1 MSSAFFSYWT
11 CDPWT
16 GQVFPCAWDQHDLPP
31 PFRKTNWR
39 PAALSSSGIA
49 AGTPLCQQ
57 GGKKIAPHR
66 AARTQTSYLLSS
78 QKVESLLLLCPSA
91 VSNSPEPQS
100 SQQQLSPRIFTSSS
114 QCESS
119 SIPLPLF
126 ALSDMH
132 KVQFY
137 RRVPLFGRVLQP
149 PLCSPLSNRALRI
162 HFVGLSLLCT
172 HTTGSSLH
180 QRVFMKDSKK
190 KKKRSPCCLQER
202 PSKLQ
207 SPEFQGDVRHSV
219 DTPEAAKSTCLAWRG
234 GKSWGA
240 AEKKGWG
247 RTSRKTTVMTVIT
260 GRCGCLLGDAGNK
273 TDKQG
278 WEVDFSSWILI
289 MYKSRV
295 SILNRSAQSPQCT
308 KKKKQLHFP
317 FVIK

>member
-190 KKKRSPCCLQER
+190 KKKKIPLLSAGETL
-202 PSKLQ
+202 K
-207 SPEFQGDVRHSV
+207 
-219 DTPEAAKSTCLAWRG
+219 AAKP
-234 GKSWGA
+234 
-240 AEKKGWG
+240 
-247 RTSRKTTVMTVIT
+247 
-260 GRCGCLLGDAGNK
+260 
-273 TDKQG
+273 
-278 WEVDFSSWILI
+278 
-289 MYKSRV
+289 RV
-295 SILNRSAQSPQCT
+295 SGRRETQCWHPWSCQVYLFGLKRWQELRSSREKRVREDEQKNNSNDGNNRQMWVFARRCR
-308 KKKKQLHFP
+308 K
-317 FVIK
+317 